1 MNGKVKSIALT
12 LGLLILMVVPAGA
25 QNTTYGPAGGNAP
38 PDDSI
43 RRIAGSS
50 SLVTENRNPAPE
62 NDPQLLVPHLVV
74 IESQFEFDRVLEGE
88 EVEHDFLIENRG
100 DAPLAIHQVRTG

>member
-1 MNGKVKSIALT
+1 MNGRVKYIALT
-12 LGLLILMVVPAGA
+12 LGLLVLLVVSAGA

-38 PDDSI
+38 PDDPI

-50 SLVTENRNPAPE
+50 SLVTDNRNPAPE

-74 IESQFEFDRVLEGE
+74 IEPLFEFDRVLEGE
-88 EVEHDFLIENRG
+88 AVEHDFLIENRG
-100 DAPLAIHQVRTG
+100 DAPLAIQQVRTG